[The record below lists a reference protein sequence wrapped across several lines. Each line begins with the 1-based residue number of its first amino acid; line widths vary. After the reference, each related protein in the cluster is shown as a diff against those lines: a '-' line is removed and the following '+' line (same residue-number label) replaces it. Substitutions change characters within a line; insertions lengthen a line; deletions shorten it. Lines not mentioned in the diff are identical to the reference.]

1 MGWGCWK
8 DRVEGGVGDGVPG
21 VGVVVKPNPR
31 FLDEDDICCFVCK
44 VEEGVHN
51 IGRFCC
57 IVLDEVNGL
66 VGPV

>member
-1 MGWGCWK
+1 MKNG
-8 DRVEGGVGDGVPG
+8 VEGGLGDGGPG

-31 FLDEDDICCFVCK
+31 FLNKDNVCCFVCK
-44 VEEGVHN
+44 VVEGVHN

>member
-1 MGWGCWK
+1 M
-8 DRVEGGVGDGVPG
+8 GDGGSRVA
-21 VGVVVKPNPR
+21 VVVKPNPR
-31 FLDEDDICCFVCK
+31 FLDTDRVCCFMCK

-51 IGRFCC
+51 IGRFFS